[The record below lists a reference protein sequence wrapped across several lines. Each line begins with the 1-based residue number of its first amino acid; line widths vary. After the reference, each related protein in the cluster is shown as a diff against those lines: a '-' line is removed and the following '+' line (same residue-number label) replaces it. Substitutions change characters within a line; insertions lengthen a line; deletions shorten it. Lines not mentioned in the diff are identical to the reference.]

1 MKRLSCL
8 LKDLKVLQRINSKDV
23 TVNKIQFDSRKVEQ
37 GDLFV
42 AERGEESDGHDY
54 IETAILRGAT
64 VIVVENIPV
73 KLNDRVVYLQVEN
86 SRQAMGIIARNFY
99 DNPSSKLKLIGV
111 TGTNGKTTIATLS
124 YNLFMSLGF
133 QCGLISTIINRIGY
147 RDVATERTTPDVVT
161 LNRLLV
167 DMLDCGCEYVFME
180 VSSHAVVQKR
190 IEGLSFFGGVFT
202 NITHDHLD
210 YHKTFANYIRA
221 KQDFFNSLSEQA
233 FALTN
238 ADDRNGGKMLEN
250 SLAKK
255 YTYSLTKPADFKAKI
270 IENCFEGLL
279 LEVNGKEVSTR
290 LVGKFNAYNLLAIY
304 GIARL
309 CGLQE
314 EETLVGL
321 SNLRAASGRFEPHY
335 LKNGATAIVD
345 YAHTPDA
352 LNNVISTINSI
363 RQGGRLITVVG
374 CGGNR
379 DKTKR
384 PEMAAIAQNGS
395 DILILTSDN
404 PRYEE
409 PNDILS
415 DMKAGIKDSTNV
427 FCVTDRHEAIKLA
440 AGLTQGKRD
449 IILIAGKGHENYQ
462 EIKGEKYHF
471 DDREEISKY

>member
-1 MKRLSCL
+1 MKSLSCL
-8 LKDLKVLQRINSKDV
+8 LKGLKVLQRTSGEDV
-23 TVNKIQFDSRKVEQ
+23 NVHRIQFDSRKVEA

-42 AERGEESDGHDY
+42 AERGEVSDGHNY
-54 IETAILRGAT
+54 INAAIAKGA
-64 VIVVENIPV
+64 VVVVVEDIPV
-73 KLNDRVVYLQVEN
+73 EFNDGVVYLQVEN
-86 SRQAMGIIARNFY
+86 SRQAIGIIARNFY

-124 YNLFMSLGF
+124 YNLFNSLGF
-133 QCGLISTIINRIGY
+133 RCGLVSTIVNRIGD
-147 RDVATERTTPDVVT
+147 REVATERTTPDSLT

-167 DMLDCGCEYVFME
+167 EMVDCGCEYVFME

-190 IEGLSFFGGVFT
+190 IEGLNFFGGVFT

-210 YHKTFANYIRA
+210 YHKTFANYILA
-221 KQDFFNSLSEQA
+221 KQGFFNSLPKQA

-238 ADDRNGGKMLEN
+238 ADDKNGGKMLEN
-250 SLAKK
+250 TLAKK

-309 CGLQE
+309 CGLKE

-363 RQGGRLITVVG
+363 RQDGRLITVVG

-384 PEMAAIAQNGS
+384 PEMAAIAQDGS

-449 IILIAGKGHENYQ
+449 IILIAGKGHETYQ
-462 EIKGEKYHF
+462 EIKGEKHHF

>member
-1 MKRLSCL
+1 MKSLSCL
-8 LKDLKVLQRINSKDV
+8 LKGLKVLQRTSGEDV
-23 TVNKIQFDSRKVEQ
+23 NVHRIQFDSRKVEA

-42 AERGEESDGHDY
+42 AERGEVSDGHNY
-54 IETAILRGAT
+54 INAAIAKGA
-64 VIVVENIPV
+64 VVVVVEDMPV
-73 KLNDRVVYLQVEN
+73 ELNDGVVYLQVES
-86 SRQAMGIIARNFY
+86 SRQAIGIIARNFY

-124 YNLFMSLGF
+124 YNLFKSLGF
-133 QCGLISTIINRIGY
+133 RCGLVSTIVNRIGD
-147 RDVATERTTPDVVT
+147 REVATERTTPDSLT
-161 LNRLLV
+161 LNRLLAEMV
-167 DMLDCGCEYVFME
+167 DCGCEYVFME

-190 IEGLSFFGGVFT
+190 IEGLNFFGGVFT

-210 YHKTFANYIRA
+210 YHKTFANYILA
-221 KQDFFNSLSEQA
+221 KQGFFNSLPKQA

-238 ADDRNGGKMLEN
+238 ADDKNGGKMLEN
-250 SLAKK
+250 TLAKK

-309 CGLQE
+309 CELKE

-415 DMKAGIKDSTNV
+415 DMKAGIKDSVNV

-440 AGLTQGKRD
+440 AGLTQGKQD
-449 IILIAGKGHENYQ
+449 IILIAGKGHETYQ
-462 EIKGEKYHF
+462 EIKGEKHHF

>member
-1 MKRLSCL
+1 MKSLSCL
-8 LKDLKVLQRINSKDV
+8 LKGLKVLQRTSGEDV
-23 TVNKIQFDSRKVEQ
+23 NVHRIQFDSRKVEA

-42 AERGEESDGHDY
+42 AERGEVSDGHNY
-54 IETAILRGAT
+54 INAAIAKGA
-64 VIVVENIPV
+64 VVVVVEDMPV
-73 KLNDRVVYLQVEN
+73 ELNDGVVYLQVES
-86 SRQAMGIIARNFY
+86 SRQAIGIIARNFY

-124 YNLFMSLGF
+124 YNLFKSLGF
-133 QCGLISTIINRIGY
+133 RCGLVSTIVNRIGD
-147 RDVATERTTPDVVT
+147 REVATERTTPDSLT
-161 LNRLLV
+161 LNQLLAEMV
-167 DMLDCGCEYVFME
+167 DCGCEYVFME

-190 IEGLSFFGGVFT
+190 IEGLIFFGGVFT

-210 YHKTFANYIRA
+210 YHKTFANYILA
-221 KQDFFNSLSEQA
+221 KQGFFNSLPKQA

-238 ADDRNGGKMLEN
+238 ADDKNGGKMLEN
-250 SLAKK
+250 TLAKK

-309 CGLQE
+309 CELKE

-415 DMKAGIKDSTNV
+415 DMKAGIKDSVNV

-440 AGLTQGKRD
+440 AGLTQGKQD
-449 IILIAGKGHENYQ
+449 IILIAGKGHETYQ
-462 EIKGEKYHF
+462 EIKGEKHHF

>member
-1 MKRLSCL
+1 MKSLSCL
-8 LKDLKVLQRINSKDV
+8 LKGLKVLQRTSGEDV
-23 TVNKIQFDSRKVEQ
+23 NVHRIQFDSRKVEA

-42 AERGEESDGHDY
+42 AERGEVSDGHNY
-54 IETAILRGAT
+54 INTAIAKGA
-64 VIVVENIPV
+64 VVVVVEDMPV
-73 KLNDRVVYLQVEN
+73 ELNDGVVYLQVEN
-86 SRQAMGIIARNFY
+86 SRQAIGIIARNFY

-124 YNLFMSLGF
+124 YNLFNSLGF
-133 QCGLISTIINRIGY
+133 RCGLVSTIVNRIGD
-147 RDVATERTTPDVVT
+147 REVATERTTPDSLT
-161 LNRLLV
+161 LNRLLAEMV
-167 DMLDCGCEYVFME
+167 DCGCEYVFME

-190 IEGLSFFGGVFT
+190 IEGLNFFGGVFT

-210 YHKTFANYIRA
+210 YHKTFANYILA
-221 KQDFFNSLSEQA
+221 KQGFFNSLPKQA

-238 ADDRNGGKMLEN
+238 ADDKNGGKMLEN
-250 SLAKK
+250 TLAKK

-309 CGLQE
+309 CGLKE

-363 RQGGRLITVVG
+363 RQDGRLITVVG

-384 PEMAAIAQNGS
+384 PEMAAIAQDGS

-449 IILIAGKGHENYQ
+449 IILIAGKGHETYQ
-462 EIKGEKYHF
+462 EIKGEKHHF

>member
-1 MKRLSCL
+1 MFCL
-8 LKDLKVLQRINSKDV
+8 IPALEHVLNNFFIGFAALLLVV
-23 TVNKIQFDSRKVEQ
+23 TEVVISVVGGVVGVVEVVIAALVAAVVVAVAIVQ
-37 GDLFV
+37 GEGDLLCGGIGLCV
-42 AERGEESDGHDY
+42 HDY

-86 SRQAMGIIARNFY
+86 SRQAIGIIARNFY

-124 YNLFMSLGF
+124 YNLFKSLGF

-190 IEGLSFFGGVFT
+190 IEGLSFFGGVFI

-210 YHKTFANYIRA
+210 YHKTFANYICA

-321 SNLRAASGRFEPHY
+321 SNLRAASGRFGQY
-335 LKNGATAIVD
+335 LKEV
-345 YAHTPDA
+345 
-352 LNNVISTINSI
+352 
-363 RQGGRLITVVG
+363 
-374 CGGNR
+374 
-379 DKTKR
+379 
-384 PEMAAIAQNGS
+384 
-395 DILILTSDN
+395 
-404 PRYEE
+404 
-409 PNDILS
+409 
-415 DMKAGIKDSTNV
+415 
-427 FCVTDRHEAIKLA
+427 
-440 AGLTQGKRD
+440 
-449 IILIAGKGHENYQ
+449 
-462 EIKGEKYHF
+462 
-471 DDREEISKY
+471 

>member
-1 MKRLSCL
+1 MKSLSCL
-8 LKDLKVLQRINSKDV
+8 LKGLKVLQRTSGEDV
-23 TVNKIQFDSRKVEQ
+23 NVHRIQFDSRKVEH

-42 AERGEESDGHDY
+42 AERGEVSDGHNY
-54 IETAILRGAT
+54 INAAIAKGA
-64 VIVVENIPV
+64 VVVVVEDMPV
-73 KLNDRVVYLQVEN
+73 ELNDGVVYLQVES
-86 SRQAMGIIARNFY
+86 SRQAIGIIARNFY

-124 YNLFMSLGF
+124 YNLFKSLGF
-133 QCGLISTIINRIGY
+133 RCGLVSTIVNRIGD
-147 RDVATERTTPDVVT
+147 REVATERTTPDSLT
-161 LNRLLV
+161 LNRLLAEMV
-167 DMLDCGCEYVFME
+167 DCGCEYVFME

-190 IEGLSFFGGVFT
+190 IEGLTFFGGVFT

-210 YHKTFANYIRA
+210 YHKTFANYILA
-221 KQDFFNSLSEQA
+221 KQGFFNSLPKQA

-238 ADDRNGGKMLEN
+238 ADDKNGGKMLEN
-250 SLAKK
+250 TLAKK

-309 CGLQE
+309 CGLKE

-415 DMKAGIKDSTNV
+415 DMKAGIKDSANV

-440 AGLTQGKRD
+440 AGLTQGKQD
-449 IILIAGKGHENYQ
+449 IILIAGKGHETYQ
-462 EIKGEKYHF
+462 EIKGEKHHF

>member
-1 MKRLSCL
+1 MKSLSCL
-8 LKDLKVLQRINSKDV
+8 LKGLKVLQRTSGEDV
-23 TVNKIQFDSRKVEQ
+23 NVHRIQFDSRKVEA

-42 AERGEESDGHDY
+42 AERGEVSDGHNY
-54 IETAILRGAT
+54 INAAIAKGA
-64 VIVVENIPV
+64 VVVVVEDIPV
-73 KLNDRVVYLQVEN
+73 EFNDGVVYLQVEN
-86 SRQAMGIIARNFY
+86 SRQAIGIIARNFY

-124 YNLFMSLGF
+124 YNLFNSLGF
-133 QCGLISTIINRIGY
+133 RCGLVSTIVNRIGD
-147 RDVATERTTPDVVT
+147 REVATERTTPDSLT
-161 LNRLLV
+161 LNRLLAEMV
-167 DMLDCGCEYVFME
+167 DCGCEYVFME

-190 IEGLSFFGGVFT
+190 IEGLNFFGGVFT

-210 YHKTFANYIRA
+210 YHKTFANYILA
-221 KQDFFNSLSEQA
+221 KQGFFNSLPKQA

-238 ADDRNGGKMLEN
+238 ADDKNGGKMLEN
-250 SLAKK
+250 TLAKK

-309 CGLQE
+309 CGLKE

-363 RQGGRLITVVG
+363 RQDGRLITVVG

-384 PEMAAIAQNGS
+384 PEMAAIAQDGS

>member
-1 MKRLSCL
+1 MKSLSCL
-8 LKDLKVLQRINSKDV
+8 LKGLKVLQRTSGEDV
-23 TVNKIQFDSRKVEQ
+23 NVHRIQFDSRKVEH

-42 AERGEESDGHDY
+42 AERGEVSDGHNY
-54 IETAILRGAT
+54 INAAIAKGA
-64 VIVVENIPV
+64 VVVVVEDMPV
-73 KLNDRVVYLQVEN
+73 ELNDGVVYLQVEN
-86 SRQAMGIIARNFY
+86 SRQAIGIIARNFY

-124 YNLFMSLGF
+124 YNLFKSLGF
-133 QCGLISTIINRIGY
+133 RCGLVSTIVNRIGD
-147 RDVATERTTPDVVT
+147 REVATERTTPDSLT
-161 LNRLLV
+161 LNQLLAEMV
-167 DMLDCGCEYVFME
+167 DCGCEYVFME

-190 IEGLSFFGGVFT
+190 IEGLIFFGGVFT

-210 YHKTFANYIRA
+210 YHKTFANYILA
-221 KQDFFNSLSEQA
+221 KQGFFNSLPKQA

-238 ADDRNGGKMLEN
+238 ADDKNGGKMLEN
-250 SLAKK
+250 TLAKK

-309 CGLQE
+309 CELKE

-415 DMKAGIKDSTNV
+415 DMKAGIKDSVNV

-440 AGLTQGKRD
+440 AGLTQGKQD
-449 IILIAGKGHENYQ
+449 IILIAGKGHETYQ
-462 EIKGEKYHF
+462 EIKGEKHHF